1 MVNKMRKPA
10 ASTTK
15 VKNVKKVMKVM
26 KVMKKKVMKVG
37 NEPRCIDYQERTW
50 SEWCD
55 YLLDEYK
62 DYKATEESYLVRNR
76 RTGRLGFKILY
87 SIVFFLFHELGSLFE
102 QLFFL
107 ENLPDLIDLFHTQK
121 GWRSIVLNPLRS
133 IARRSL
139 TAMGGGR

>member
-15 VKNVKKVMKVM
+15 VKNVKKVM

-87 SIVFFLFHELGSLFE
+87 SIVFFLVSRVGEF
-102 QLFFL
+102 
-107 ENLPDLIDLFHTQK
+107 
-121 GWRSIVLNPLRS
+121 V
-133 IARRSL
+133 
-139 TAMGGGR
+139 

>member
-10 ASTTK
+10 ASSTK
-15 VKNVKKVMKVM
+15 VKHVKKVMKVM

-102 QLFFL
+102 QLF
-107 ENLPDLIDLFHTQK
+107 
-121 GWRSIVLNPLRS
+121 S
-133 IARRSL
+133 
-139 TAMGGGR
+139 